1 MVFFSCQTTPTWS
14 HVSGGNAYYF
24 PGCDLNLLNCLQT
37 HLFHVAQWENPRAST
52 RFCVPLSFLPLQSLP
67 PSGLPRYDF
76 IANRSWNTLYGH
88 FPFWSVY
95 VLRCVLSLLMGDVP
109 LSVHSKFMLWSCFKV
124 PCGGLWREI
133 RPGSYTENQAGK
145 SALSSGVPSMAPR
158 NVEL

>member
-1 MVFFSCQTTPTWS
+1 MSDYSHLVACLGRQCLLLSRLWFKLVKLPPDPSFSC
-14 HVSGGNAYYF
+14 
-24 PGCDLNLLNCLQT
+24 
-37 HLFHVAQWENPRAST
+37 ST
-52 RFCVPLSFLPLQSLP
+52 MGKPQSFNSFCFPLSFLPLQSLP

-145 SALSSGVPSMAPR
+145 SVLSSGVPSMAPR